1 MAILLLPLIRERGVY
16 IPIDPLIRESGVYLT
31 SVSKSQISNP
41 KSQFSNL
48 KSQIS
53 QLKSHNDFSA

>member
-48 KSQIS
+48 NSQIS